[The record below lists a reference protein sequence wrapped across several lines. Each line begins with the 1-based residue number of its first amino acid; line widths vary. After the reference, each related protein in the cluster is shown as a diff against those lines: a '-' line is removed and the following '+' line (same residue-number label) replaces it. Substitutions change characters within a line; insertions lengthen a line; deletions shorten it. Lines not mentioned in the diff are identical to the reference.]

1 MSLIAAR
8 VPLTAASYRRCRDEL
23 RPGQV
28 KRVSAGPRRVLVGY
42 VVACPACGVARP
54 HLGDEVGFVEDAAG
68 LVCSLVPMPCVCGL
82 LLRVV
87 RDPAPALEAYVA

>member
-1 MSLIAAR
+1 MNFVVAR
-8 VPLTAASYRRCRDEL
+8 VPLTPESYRRCRDEL
-23 RPGQV
+23 APGQL
-28 KRVSAGPRRVLVGY
+28 KRVSAGPNCTLVGY
-42 VVACPACGVARP
+42 VVACPKCGAARP